1 MRAALL
7 ALLPALAF
15 AQALPD
21 RPEKTTVP
29 PLAFRVPQA
38 SEHRVTLKNGIPAFL
53 VSDATAQPLVTV
65 TVTIRGGSYLD
76 PAGKAGLTQLL
87 GQLLRSGGTATL
99 SPDQVDERLDLLAA
113 QFYAVFTE
121 DTGALQMNLMEKDLP
136 EGLALLKDLLLHPA
150 FAQERL
156 DLLKRNTLQ
165 RLEQLNDDP
174 RSIERYQA
182 ALLTYG
188 EEHPAARIPQAAF
201 VKGLTRQELLE
212 QHARLLH
219 PGNLTL
225 AVGGRFDRKAVAKLL
240 EQHFGTLKAGPE
252 ARRSPAPPAP
262 LAPAQPGLYL
272 VHKENPQGRVTFLLP
287 GLRKSDPD
295 WVPVQ
300 VMNFILGGDFTSR
313 LTALIRTQEG
323 LSYHVNSAF
332 TPGAWFPGG
341 FRFVFQTRARSV
353 AYGTRLA
360 LGEFRRIQAE
370 EVSDAELAKA
380 KGALVN
386 GFPAEFG
393 NPAEVAQ
400 RFAEAS
406 DRGLPANLDAAFRAQ
421 VQAVTKADILRVAK
435 KYLPLDKLAVLVVGP
450 KETLLAGDVKDHPGP
465 LAEVLPLPLKE
476 LPLRDPATGKPLA
489 K

>member
-21 RPEKTTVP
+21 RPEKTAVP

-201 VKGLTRQELLE
+201 VKGLT
-212 QHARLLH
+212 
-219 PGNLTL
+219 
-225 AVGGRFDRKAVAKLL
+225 
-240 EQHFGTLKAGPE
+240 
-252 ARRSPAPPAP
+252 PACC
-262 LAPAQPGLYL
+262 
-272 VHKENPQGRVTFLLP
+272 T
-287 GLRKSDPD
+287 
-295 WVPVQ
+295 
-300 VMNFILGGDFTSR
+300 
-313 LTALIRTQEG
+313 
-323 LSYHVNSAF
+323 
-332 TPGAWFPGG
+332 
-341 FRFVFQTRARSV
+341 
-353 AYGTRLA
+353 
-360 LGEFRRIQAE
+360 
-370 EVSDAELAKA
+370 
-380 KGALVN
+380 
-386 GFPAEFG
+386 
-393 NPAEVAQ
+393 
-400 RFAEAS
+400 
-406 DRGLPANLDAAFRAQ
+406 
-421 VQAVTKADILRVAK
+421 
-435 KYLPLDKLAVLVVGP
+435 
-450 KETLLAGDVKDHPGP
+450 
-465 LAEVLPLPLKE
+465 
-476 LPLRDPATGKPLA
+476 PATSPSPWA
-489 K
+489 AASTARPWRSCWSSTSAP